1 VVTYFLSGKNQI
13 EIEYMVHNDIKKIA
27 EIPSRIW
34 NFTDY
39 LDLPIDRSQIT
50 VSEYLTQRNVEWKFG
65 DCSSADFRVYKE
77 ENIRNGLISGRR
89 LKNEFQKRFEKIPYL
104 NLNGEAQEN
113 SVIAYF
119 LADPERTFS
128 VAPGE
133 KFKRLYFPSL
143 WSDPHLDGWSERLDR
158 ICWIGRPLP
167 ERIRLA
173 KKISQM
179 GIGLDIYSKEPWPL
193 PEWKGYAEDEIDTAR
208 QYKYRVV
215 YENSLKNLYHSEK
228 LFNSIRSGCVT
239 YYISDPDLILPHF
252 EGAFIQSNSTNLE
265 EREDISADIVS
276 EMRKVMFSER
286 WEIYSFKNFFK
297 TIIDTAINPVK
308 V

>member
-1 VVTYFLSGKNQI
+1 
-13 EIEYMVHNDIKKIA
+13 MVHNDIKKIA

-34 NFTDY
+34 NFSQYFQLPVDRSDLTVADY
-39 LDLPIDRSQIT
+39 LHQN
-50 VSEYLTQRNVEWKFG
+50 NVIWTFW
-65 DCSSADFRVYKE
+65 DDPNTDFRVYKE

-89 LKNEFQKRFEKIPYL
+89 LKNEFQKRFEKIPYM

-179 GIGLDIYSKEPWPL
+179 GIGLDIYSKEAWPL

-208 QYKYRVV
+208 KYKYRVV

-239 YYISDPDLILPHF
+239 YYIADPHLTLPHL
-252 EGAFIQSNSTNLE
+252 EGAYIQSNSTNLE
-265 EREDISADIVS
+265 EREDISADIVG

-286 WEIYSFKNFFK
+286 WEIYSFKIFFK
-297 TIIDTAINPVK
+297 TIIDTAINSVK

>member
-1 VVTYFLSGKNQI
+1 MVTYFLSGKNQI

-65 DCSSADFRVYKE
+65 DSSSADFRVYKE

-89 LKNEFQKRFEKIPYL
+89 LKNEFQKRFEKIPYM

-113 SVIAYF
+113 SRIAYF

-133 KFKRLYFPSL
+133 KLKRLYFPSL
-143 WSDPHLDGWSERLDR
+143 WSDPHLDGWGERLDR

-193 PEWKGYAEDEIDTAR
+193 PEWKGYAEDEIDTTR
-208 QYKYRVV
+208 KYKYRVV

-239 YYISDPDLILPHF
+239 YYIADPRLTLPHL
-252 EGAFIQSNSTNLE
+252 EGAYIQSNSTNLK
-265 EREDISADIVS
+265 EREDISAAIVG
-276 EMRKVMFSER
+276 EMRKVMFTER

-297 TIIDTAINPVK
+297 TIIDTAINSIK